1 MSYQNYFMAIKKL
14 LQKIHHQLFK
24 NQSVELSS
32 SNEIDNIIQDKEVV
46 FKKNPAI
53 DLPEL
58 SRLIDSVMS
67 KRQGDQRKYSFL
79 QKKKTP

>member
-1 MSYQNYFMAIKKL
+1 MAIKKL

>member
-1 MSYQNYFMAIKKL
+1 MAIKKL

-24 NQSVELSS
+24 NQSVELISS
-32 SNEIDNIIQDKEVV
+32 SNETDNIIQDKEVI

-58 SRLIDSVMS
+58 SRLIDSVIS
-67 KRQGDQRKYSFL
+67 KRQGDKRKYSFL